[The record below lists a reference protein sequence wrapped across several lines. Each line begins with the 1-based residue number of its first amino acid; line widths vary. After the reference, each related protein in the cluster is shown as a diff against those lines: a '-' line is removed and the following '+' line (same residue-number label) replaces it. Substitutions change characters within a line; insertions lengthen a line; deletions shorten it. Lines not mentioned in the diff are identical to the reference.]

1 MHTLSQL
8 EKQQV
13 GLRLPKYLLDEID
26 SFTKSYSLNR
36 SEIIVEAIKSY
47 VSEQKAK
54 ILYDEFDA
62 SAKELKELVGNK
74 KATDKLQTLDELIDE
89 LEHS

>member
-1 MHTLSQL
+1 MHTLTQL

-13 GLRLPKYLLDEID
+13 GLRLPKYLLDEVD
-26 SFTKSYSLNR
+26 EFTKSYSLNR

-54 ILYDEFDA
+54 IFYDEFDS
-62 SAKELKELVGNK
+62 SAKELQSVLENK
-74 KATDKLQTLDELIDE
+74 KTVSKMQTLDELIDE
-89 LEHS
+89 LENS